1 MTDARRNR
9 RTVNTDPLPVS
20 TPAAQGVAA
29 NCVQAF
35 LDVLETTPGAD
46 PHSLMILRHG
56 HVIVSGWW
64 WPYTPERLHLLYS
77 LSKSFTSTAA
87 SLAVADGLLR
97 LDEPVIAYFPEL
109 DAKVTDARAR
119 SMLVRHVASMASG
132 HLDDT
137 WQQVMSAC
145 PDEPV
150 RGFLLVPPDRDPG
163 SVFAYNQ
170 SATYTLAA
178 IVQRLT
184 GQTLTQYLRHRLLDP
199 LGAGEV
205 SWQQHP
211 VGRDIGFSGMFAT
224 TDTIARLGQFY
235 LQRGAWKGQQYLAAE
250 RIAEATHPHISTRS
264 EPTTPEAATRPD
276 WQQGYGFQFWM
287 SRHGYRG
294 DGAFGQFCLILPE
307 QDAVVA
313 MTAQTDDMQAVLDA
327 VWDKLLPAFG
337 ETTGADAESDALL
350 EDRLDRLAVPAF
362 QAQPTP
368 PAGHGTWADETFVP
382 SRGTCE
388 QQPSLLG
395 VRVTTDRGDWRV
407 TLSEADW
414 HMNARFHGDGWAV
427 TEPVTHGAEVV
438 PTACLGGWIDPGTL
452 RFDVIFLETPHR
464 LVVTCKLPE
473 RTFDAQWTTAPLFT
487 GRLRDLHSPDALV
500 PSDPF
505 VHEHPG
511 QGVI

>member
-1 MTDARRNR
+1 M
-9 RTVNTDPLPVS
+9 NTDPLPVS

-29 NCVQAF
+29 NRVQAF
-35 LDVLETTPGAD
+35 LDALETTPGAD

-56 HVIVSGWW
+56 HVVVSGWW

-97 LDEPVIAYFPEL
+97 LDDPVIAYFPEL
-109 DAKVTDARAR
+109 DAEVTHARAR
-119 SMLVRHVASMASG
+119 SMLARHVAAMASG

-137 WQQVMSAC
+137 WQQAMSAC

-150 RGFLLVPPDRDPG
+150 RGFLLLPPDRDPG
-163 SVFAYNQ
+163 TVFAYNQ

-184 GQTLTQYLRHRLLDP
+184 GQTLTQYLRHRFLDP

-211 VGRDIGFSGMFAT
+211 VGRDIGFSGMFTT

-235 LQRGAWKGQQYLAAE
+235 LQRGAWKGQQLLSAK
-250 RIAEATHPHISTRS
+250 RIADATHPHISTRS
-264 EPTTPEAATRPD
+264 EPATAETATRPD
-276 WQQGYGFQFWM
+276 WQQGYGYQFWM

-294 DGAFGQFCLILPE
+294 DGAYGQFCLVLPD

-337 ETTGADAESDALL
+337 ETTSSDAEFDAESDALL

-368 PAGHGTWADETFVP
+368 LAGHGTWADETFVP
-382 SRGTCE
+382 ASGTCE

-395 VRVTTDRGDWRV
+395 VRLASHQGEWRV

-414 HMNARFHGDGWAV
+414 HMCARFHGDGWAV
-427 TEPVTHGAEVV
+427 TEPTTHGADEV
-438 PTACLGGWIDPGTL
+438 PTACMGGWVDPGTL

-473 RTFDAQWTTAPLFT
+473 RVFDAQWMAAPLFT
-487 GRLRDLHSPDALV
+487 ERLRDLRSANALE

-505 VHEHPG
+505 VDDHPG
-511 QGVI
+511 QGEI